1 MKFIITVRRTKVI
14 PRVKNYAISKINKF
28 DKLLPNNSICDIE
41 FRGEPKSRSG
51 RNKVINVNLD
61 IPGTKMIHLAK
72 AGYSF
77 EEAVDLVQLRLGKII
92 KKWRRKK
99 LGLRKRDK
107 IYAATKKMILW
118 FPEKITIPRFS
129 KKSKENLSGKTIR
142 LPKPMTESEAVEQ
155 VKLIQDKDNILIFR
169 NIESNQISV
178 ILKKKNKSFKIFR
191 IQE

>member
-1 MKFIITVRRTKVI
+1 MKFNITVRRAKVI
-14 PRVKNYAISKINKF
+14 PKVKDYAISKMKKF
-28 DKLLPNNSICDIE
+28 DKLLPNNCICDIE
-41 FRGEPKSRSG
+41 FRGESKSRSG

-61 IPGTKMIHLAK
+61 IPGTKIIHLAK
-72 AGYSF
+72 AGHSF
-77 EEAVDLVQLRLGKII
+77 EEAVDLAQLRLEKII

-99 LGLRKRDK
+99 MGLRKRDK
-107 IYAATKKMILW
+107 IFAATKKMILW
-118 FPEKITIPRFS
+118 FPERITIPRFS
-129 KKSKENLSGKTIR
+129 KKSKENISNKTVQLS
-142 LPKPMTESEAVEQ
+142 KPMTESEAVEQ